1 MERDIYK
8 QTKLTKTLDFT
19 LKTVSKCKAA
29 ANFTKNLSQ
38 KKSCNKSV
46 KVYFYYSTQKHDD
59 SIVNKLSR
67 F

>member
-1 MERDIYK
+1 MERDLYK
-8 QTKLTKTLDFT
+8 QAKLTKTDFA
-19 LKTVSKCKAA
+19 LKTVTAK
-29 ANFTKNLSQ
+29 LQPILQ